1 MKTISAA
8 QASEDEDNFRL
19 RKAQEH
25 LEKCRE
31 LEADARRQL
40 NQATKDRERA
50 KEKYETLFDECEKRA
65 VARRKAGL
73 IEVNL
78 GY

>member
-1 MKTISAA
+1 MKPISAA

-19 RKAQEH
+19 RKAE
-25 LEKCRE
+25 EYVTTCRE
-31 LEADARRQL
+31 IENNARRELAEATARRQ
-40 NQATKDRERA
+40 RA
-50 KEKYETLFDECEKRA
+50 KEKYETLFDECQKRA